1 MEYELAVPNRGGVL
15 SGRKPATV
23 RVPRISKLMAL
34 AIKMEKCVREREV
47 SDYAALAALGLI
59 SANVPN
65 HVSDESGV

>member
-34 AIKMEKCVREREV
+34 AIKMEKCVRE
-47 SDYAALAALGLI
+47 
-59 SANVPN
+59 
-65 HVSDESGV
+65 